1 MDHRP
6 DLIIGDVFEAVGDV
20 FTDGSREK
28 DRVLGN
34 NGDLFPVFVH
44 IEVYHIDPVD
54 EDFAVCGR
62 QKTNQKVQNRGLSGA
77 GFSGKGDALAGFD
90 LQVKILQNISF
101 PIGIFE
107 IHVAET
113 DVSLEV
119 AQRDDGMV
127 GLHLLFFENIA
138 DGTDGL
144 HSLAEIRVNIDE
156 SGDLSDDLSEIG
168 LEQNHLADADLSLD
182 SQTAG
187 EGQAEDLEALEND
200 PAGSAEKVVHQ
211 IELKALMH
219 DALEVTLHFVD
230 LHLLQTVGSRD
241 GNHLKHFRH
250 RALGALHLGT
260 EGAVTLGNR
269 LLEIVDSGHSHRNRS
284 QKDDEDQGAV
294 IEGDSRGD
302 DDVQNEEK
310 QCPDH
315 LV

>member
-28 DRVLGN
+28 DSCSGEQRPICFRYSFISRFTILIRSMRILPSVG
-34 NGDLFPVFVH
+34 GRKPIRRFRIVDFPVP
-44 IEVYHIDPVD
+44 DSP
-54 EDFAVCGR
+54 A
-62 QKTNQKVQNRGLSGA
+62 KA
-77 GFSGKGDALAGFD
+77 DALAGFD

-156 SGDLSDDLSEIG
+156 SGDLSDDLGEIG
-168 LEQNHLADADLSLD
+168 LEQNHLADADLPL
-182 SQTAG
+182 TAR
-187 EGQAEDLEALEND
+187 Q
-200 PAGSAEKVVHQ
+200 PV
-211 IELKALMH
+211 KARQRIWKLWKTTQL
-219 DALEVTLHFVD
+219 AAP
-230 LHLLQTVGSRD
+230 
-241 GNHLKHFRH
+241 K
-250 RALGALHLGT
+250 
-260 EGAVTLGNR
+260 R
-269 LLEIVDSGHSHRNRS
+269 LFIRS
-284 QKDDEDQGAV
+284 
-294 IEGDSRGD
+294 S
-302 DDVQNEEK
+302 
-310 QCPDH
+310 
-315 LV
+315 